1 MKKKKKRGR
10 GWEVK
15 RNILSRVPEEYLE
28 YGTGEVITF
37 QYCLNK
43 PGMVNAIFINFRK
56 EY

>member
-1 MKKKKKRGR
+1 MVEGE
-10 GWEVK
+10 EVK

-28 YGTGEVITF
+28 YGTGEVIIF

-43 PGMVNAIFINFRK
+43 PGIVNAIFINFRR